1 MRAFI
6 VKLPNRPGSL
16 AALGEAFGE
25 RGINLSGLS
34 GVSWEADGSIAIIT
48 NDDAGARALLE
59 ERGIEFRDVDV
70 VSASLPDRPGALG
83 RAARAL
89 ADRGINIDV
98 IMPTGVQGGR
108 ISVAIGVSDPAAA
121 REALGDLVASGP
133 TAI

>member
-25 RGINLSGLS
+25 RSINLSGLA

-59 ERGIEFRDVDV
+59 ERGIEFRDVEV

-83 RAARAL
+83 SAARAL

-121 REALGDLVASGP
+121 REALGDVVASGP